1 MVDNNLKVGDLV
13 SPTIIYNTLLK
24 KDKYE
29 VRSIYGNKIEILSD
43 YHGLKWYLIKN
54 FKKWLIK

>member
-43 YHGLKWYLIKN
+43 YHGLKWYLTKN
-54 FKKWLIK
+54 FKK